1 MEKGLYLRGVMDLLS
16 LSESA
21 VNKLV
26 DDGHISFNRIGTNG
40 KRVFNKNAV
49 QEFKSSPVYRS
60 LKKQSI
66 IVYLRCTT
74 KGQEKTLR
82 YKVEQYCKQN
92 NFKANIISQLDLGR
106 QEITQES
113 YRMAINYIFDSSGIS
128 GLIYFGDTDD
138 VIQLKKIFQLR
149 EGTFVYGA
157 QEIEIQTSSLV
168 NEDLENLSFEYA

>member
-26 DDGHISFNRIGTNG
+26 DDGHIGFNRIGTNG
-40 KRVFNKNAV
+40 KRVFNRNAV

-66 IVYLRCTT
+66 IVYLRCAT
-74 KGQEKTLR
+74 KGQEKTVR

-92 NFKANIISQLDLGR
+92 NFKANIISQLDRGR

-113 YRMAINYIFDSSGIS
+113 YRMAINYIFDSLGIS
-128 GLIYFGDTDD
+128 GLIYFGHTDD

-149 EGTFVYGA
+149 EGTFVYSA

-168 NEDLENLSFEYA
+168 NENLEKLSFEYA